1 MKEDNR
7 KNNAPPP
14 KREREAPRP
23 PRREEYEA
31 PPKTRTWG
39 FIVGAVLLLA
49 ILTVVLCIMGGV
61 FDFNKGAS
69 ETDAPAAETQAPQ
82 ENTEPPAENTP
93 TPSPTPPEESEA
105 PEIHTVNAI
114 AGNGG
119 SISPSGIVEVEDGG
133 SVTFTITADPGYVL
147 SELKVDGYTAEL
159 TDSFTFPNVTG
170 EHTIYAIFREEVVET
185 PPPTPTETP
194 VETEDPFWPYIT
206 LRRRVCD
213 RPARLARQL
222 LSLGLLPRLNVP
234 GAQQT
239 AGRAESGL
247 RFFDAL
253 RQTTCFSPP
262 VMV

>member
-1 MKEDNR
+1 MKHSKRFCRWLLCTLLCLCLAGCSMPGEQVQVEELLR
-7 KNNAPPP
+7 APKLSGDYGDVQTALNDWLGESAQLKYPMQGELLSP
-14 KREREAPRP
+14 FLLQDLDGDGLVERTANYVAP
-23 PRREEYEA
+23 
-31 PPKTRTWG
+31 
-39 FIVGAVLLLA
+39 
-49 ILTVVLCIMGGV
+49 
-61 FDFNKGAS
+61 
-69 ETDAPAAETQAPQ
+69 
-82 ENTEPPAENTP
+82 TP

-206 LRRRVCD
+206 LPPEIDGDEFVTD
-213 RPARLARQL
+213 QPAYPDN
-222 LSLGLLPRLNVP
+222 SFPSDFFP
-234 GAQQT
+234 G
-239 AGRAESGL
+239 
-247 RFFDAL
+247 
-253 RQTTCFSPP
+253 
-262 VMV
+262 

>member
-1 MKEDNR
+1 MVRKINAQNS

-93 TPSPTPPEESEA
+93 TPSPFFFYDREST
-105 PEIHTVNAI
+105 EIYTVSPRSLVKVS
-114 AGNGG
+114 
-119 SISPSGIVEVEDGG
+119 SI
-133 SVTFTITADPGYVL
+133 
-147 SELKVDGYTAEL
+147 
-159 TDSFTFPNVTG
+159 FP
-170 EHTIYAIFREEVVET
+170 
-185 PPPTPTETP
+185 
-194 VETEDPFWPYIT
+194 
-206 LRRRVCD
+206 
-213 RPARLARQL
+213 
-222 LSLGLLPRLNVP
+222 
-234 GAQQT
+234 
-239 AGRAESGL
+239 
-247 RFFDAL
+247 
-253 RQTTCFSPP
+253 
-262 VMV
+262 

>member
-185 PPPTPTETP
+185 PP
-194 VETEDPFWPYIT
+194 
-206 LRRRVCD
+206 
-213 RPARLARQL
+213 ARLSRQL

>member
-82 ENTEPPAENTP
+82 ENTEPAAENTP

-147 SELKVDGYTAEL
+147 SELKVDGYTADL

-206 LRRRVCD
+206 LPPEIDGDEFVTD
-213 RPARLARQL
+213 QPAYPDN
-222 LSLGLLPRLNVP
+222 SFPSDFFP
-234 GAQQT
+234 G
-239 AGRAESGL
+239 
-247 RFFDAL
+247 
-253 RQTTCFSPP
+253 
-262 VMV
+262 

>member
-1 MKEDNR
+1 MSNDNMKR
-7 KNNAPPP
+7 NAPPP
-14 KREREAPRP
+14 GNGRDRERERARA
-23 PRREEYEA
+23 REREREEYEEEYDRGYDDRGDGYDAA
-31 PPKTRTWG
+31 PRTRTWG

-49 ILTVVLCIMGGV
+49 VLTVVLCVMGGV
-61 FDFNKGAS
+61 FDFNRGSS
-69 ETDAPAAETQAPQ
+69 ETEPPAAETQAPQ
-82 ENTEPPAENTP
+82 AEQTAPPAENTP
-93 TPSPTPPEESEA
+93 APTPTPPEESEA
-105 PEIHTVNAI
+105 PEMHTVNAI

-206 LRRRVCD
+206 LPPEIDGDEFVTD
-213 RPARLARQL
+213 QPAYPDN
-222 LSLGLLPRLNVP
+222 SFPSDFFP
-234 GAQQT
+234 G
-239 AGRAESGL
+239 
-247 RFFDAL
+247 
-253 RQTTCFSPP
+253 
-262 VMV
+262 

>member
-133 SVTFTITADPGYVL
+133 SVTFTITADEGYEL
-147 SELKVDGYTAEL
+147 SELKVDGYTAEVSGSY
-159 TDSFTFPNVTG
+159 TFTNVTG
-170 EHTIYAIFREEVVET
+170 EHTIYAIFREVVPET
-185 PPPTPTETP
+185 PEPTPSPTPTPVP
-194 VETEDPFWPYIT
+194 VETADHYWPYIT
-206 LRRRVCD
+206 VPPYEPD
-213 RPARLARQL
+213 SGYIETPVDP
-222 LSLGLLPRLNVP
+222 GTVYLPDQF
-234 GAQQT
+234 G
-239 AGRAESGL
+239 
-247 RFFDAL
+247 
-253 RQTTCFSPP
+253 
-262 VMV
+262 

>member
-1 MKEDNR
+1 MPAAARGIRGPAQDPDLGFKS
-7 KNNAPPP
+7 
-14 KREREAPRP
+14 ERCCCWPHMTVVLHHGRRIRLQQGRVGDAPRP
-23 PRREEYEA
+23 
-31 PPKTRTWG
+31 
-39 FIVGAVLLLA
+39 
-49 ILTVVLCIMGGV
+49 
-61 FDFNKGAS
+61 
-69 ETDAPAAETQAPQ
+69 ETQAPRRILSPGR
-82 ENTEPPAENTP
+82 EHP

-105 PEIHTVNAI
+105 PEVHTVNAI

-206 LRRRVCD
+206 LPPEIDGDEFVTD
-213 RPARLARQL
+213 QPAYPDN
-222 LSLGLLPRLNVP
+222 SFPSDFFP
-234 GAQQT
+234 G
-239 AGRAESGL
+239 
-247 RFFDAL
+247 
-253 RQTTCFSPP
+253 
-262 VMV
+262 

>member
-1 MKEDNR
+1 MNKDNMK
-7 KNNAPPP
+7 KNAPPP
-14 KREREAPRP
+14 ENGRDRKREPARSGERSREYEYE
-23 PRREEYEA
+23 EEYDRDYGA

-39 FIVGAVLLLA
+39 FVVGAVLLLA
-49 ILTVVLCIMGGV
+49 VLTVVLCVMGGV
-61 FDFNKGAS
+61 FDFDRGAAT
-69 ETDAPAAETQAPQ
+69 TDAPEAESQTPQ
-82 ENTEPPAENTP
+82 TETTPPVENTP
-93 TPSPTPPEESEA
+93 TPTPPEESEE
-105 PEIHTVNAI
+105 PEMHTVNAI

-206 LRRRVCD
+206 LPPEMDGDEFVTD
-213 RPARLARQL
+213 QPAYPDD
-222 LSLGLLPRLNVP
+222 SFPSDFFP
-234 GAQQT
+234 G
-239 AGRAESGL
+239 
-247 RFFDAL
+247 
-253 RQTTCFSPP
+253 
-262 VMV
+262 